1 MMKSDPGYF
10 LAILAVNM
18 LFVFIALQ
26 ALAVKKN
33 RTGVKKWLEKS
44 STIMIIPLAA
54 ASLANFLALR
64 PAWTVITPLLM
75 VFFLAADAVL
85 DRLVI
90 LHKDYFVLV
99 IFNGL
104 FFITAGMGMAFY
116 AFAAG
121 TDAGFITLVTMTAAG
136 WAGFLSSR
144 SHFQNISQWGIRR

>member
-1 MMKSDPGYF
+1 MMKSDSGYF
-10 LAILAVNM
+10 LAVLAVNM
-18 LFVFIALQ
+18 LFVFVALQ

-33 RTGVKKWLEKS
+33 RPGVKKWLEKS

-54 ASLANFLALR
+54 ASMANFLALR
-64 PAWTVITPLLM
+64 PAWAVITPLLM

-90 LHKDYFVLV
+90 LHKDYFVLA

-121 TDAGFITLVTMTAAG
+121 TATGFITLVTMTAAG

-144 SHFQNISQWGIRR
+144 SHFQHNHHRYH

>member
-1 MMKSDPGYF
+1 MMNSDFGYF
-10 LAILAVNM
+10 LGVLAVNM

-33 RTGVKKWLEKS
+33 RPGIKKWLEKIS
-44 STIMIIPLAA
+44 MIMIIPLAA
-54 ASLANFLALR
+54 ASIANFLALR

-90 LHKDYFVLV
+90 LHKDYFVLA

-104 FFITAGMGMAFY
+104 FFITSGMGMAFY

-121 TDAGFITLVTMTAAG
+121 TATGFITLVTMTAAG
-136 WAGFLSSR
+136 WAGFLSSH
-144 SHFQNISQWGIRR
+144 SHFQHHHHRYH